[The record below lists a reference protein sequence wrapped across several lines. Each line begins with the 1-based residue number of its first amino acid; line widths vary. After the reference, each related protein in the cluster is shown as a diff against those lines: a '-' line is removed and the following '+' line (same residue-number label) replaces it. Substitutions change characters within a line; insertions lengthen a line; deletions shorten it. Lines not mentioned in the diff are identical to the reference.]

1 MKLCTKYNRVVLAE
15 RVTTACDLQSTTSL
29 YLDKAEAGRDGSRL
43 GEARPRCEA
52 RQRQGWRSKQRQGAE
67 RSEDT
72 LCESGHVRLTKDR
85 TKP

>member
-29 YLDKAEAGRDGSRL
+29 YSGGAETRRDGSKL
-43 GEARPRCEA
+43 GEARPRCKA
-52 RQRQGWRSKQRQGAE
+52 RQRQGWRSERRQGAE
-67 RSEDT
+67 RSKDT
-72 LCESGHVRLTKDR
+72 LYESGHVRLTKDR